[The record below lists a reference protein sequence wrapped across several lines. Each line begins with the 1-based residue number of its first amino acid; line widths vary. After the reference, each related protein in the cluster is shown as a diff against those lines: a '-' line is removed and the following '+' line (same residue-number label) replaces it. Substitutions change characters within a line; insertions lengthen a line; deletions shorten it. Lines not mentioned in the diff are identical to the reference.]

1 MQNEQQ
7 DFSSKTIAI
16 DKLITKIYNAANDN
30 DLTQSYL
37 LARLLLEEA
46 EQLES
51 IMWNRLYDNP
61 NN

>member
-1 MQNEQQ
+1 MQNERQ

>member
-30 DLTQSYL
+30 DRTQSYL